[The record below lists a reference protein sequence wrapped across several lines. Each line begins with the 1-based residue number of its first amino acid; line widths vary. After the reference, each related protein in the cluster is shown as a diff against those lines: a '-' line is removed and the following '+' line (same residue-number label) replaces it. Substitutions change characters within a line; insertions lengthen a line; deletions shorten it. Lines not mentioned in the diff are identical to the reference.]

1 MQTLKGIAVSSGV
14 AIAKIHHLAETT
26 QMSLK
31 KFSTDKNVELNRFN
45 ETIKEAVSQL
55 ELLTLQ
61 SKTKIGQE
69 HAEIFSAQTLM
80 LKDPMLIERVT
91 DKIMNHQ
98 LDAAY
103 AFRQTMS
110 EFIDMFEISDN
121 LYIKERILDLKDVTK
136 RVLDIFSQKEMIQQ
150 PKYDMILVAKDLL
163 PSETLHLDTR
173 YIKGIL
179 TQFGSKTSHSA
190 ILSRHLG
197 IPSISNIDV
206 TGLEE
211 NAVVIMDGKKG
222 LVIIHPTEEVL
233 TYYEDL
239 KEKIRLEKEK
249 FSVVKDLKIVTKD
262 HKHIPIL
269 ANIGTLD
276 DIDESIHFG
285 ADGIGLLRTEN
296 QYMEQNDFP
305 TEDELF
311 EFYQKI
317 SERYQDKKIVVRT
330 LDIGGD
336 KNLSY
341 LNIRKEANPFLGN
354 RAIRYS
360 LSYPALFKTQLR
372 AILKANKHQNLSI
385 MFPMIS
391 TIDELR
397 QAKSILHDAISSLKE
412 EFIEVIMPPLG
423 IMVEVPST
431 AIGIEKFL
439 KEIDFISIG
448 TNDLIQYLFAADRM
462 NDKVSYLYQ
471 PYNPILLKLIKDIVD
486 KAHEFGI
493 MVSVCGEMAANLKQA
508 FLLIGLGIDAL
519 SMHSNVIPE
528 IKYQFQQTYL
538 SDLKSLA
545 NQALQLETNIEV
557 HDLVDEYLKK
567 LLI

>member
-1 MQTLKGIAVSSGV
+1 MQTLKGMAVSSGV

-26 QMSLK
+26 QMSLR
-31 KFSTDKNVELNRFN
+31 KFSTDKNLELVRFN
-45 ETIKEAVSQL
+45 ETMKEAVSQL

-69 HAEIFSAQTLM
+69 HSEIFSAQTLM

-91 DKIMNHQ
+91 EKITKHQ

-121 LYIKERILDLKDVTK
+121 LYIKERILDLKDITK
-136 RVLDIFSQKEMIQQ
+136 RVLDIFNQKENINQ

-317 SERYQDKKIVVRT
+317 SEHYQDKKIVVRT

-336 KNLSY
+336 KN
-341 LNIRKEANPFLGN
+341 
-354 RAIRYS
+354 